1 MRILS
6 LSLAAGLATVTL
18 SRPLQRSSTS
28 VANRNFEF
36 FGVNES
42 GPEFGEKVFP
52 GQKNKHVCESH
63 SGNFDRRIF

>member
-1 MRILS
+1 MRVLS

-18 SRPLQRSSTS
+18 SHPFRKRAEMS
-28 VANRNFEF
+28 VEKRNFEF

-52 GQKNKHVCESH
+52 GVKNKHV
-63 SGNFDRRIF
+63 R